1 MRCLFLLPIAAAT
14 FDAARWLGGECG
26 QPPGRSVI
34 VVETR
39 FMQGQG
45 RFRALVGARL
55 EQMLAVTV
63 PSMAA
68 QTNRCF
74 VWLVSTDPA
83 LPAGPRARLEA
94 ALPAHARLVDAP
106 RGVDATYAPGKNVTS
121 LLATAFPGLRAR
133 LAAADELTLV
143 TLDADDALHR
153 SYVQHVARWRRSAP
167 PLSAAAT
174 FDYACANR
182 AMAWL
187 SSKDVGA
194 RARRSA
200 DAEVRQQHHAVYLET
215 LPRGCLMSGLAH
227 ALALVGGD
235 LRACAPAPCPV
246 LAGAGKARDAPKG
259 AALGRVP
266 LVLAVGHKTA
276 RDAYDVHGVEIDAGG
291 DFDPGDVATAPVLR
305 VRSVTSTGGKHPR
318 NVSKLRRPASSRRI
332 ASAFGIKAEDLV
344 SLTRYLQRHEAAVAR
359 EMVGDKAATGCND
372 AFFGSCASKN
382 ALAFASEVIARH
394 PPPAQHRLLR
404 FTRAGT

>member
-1 MRCLFLLPIAAAT
+1 
-14 FDAARWLGGECG
+14 
-26 QPPGRSVI
+26 
-34 VVETR
+34 
-39 FMQGQG
+39 
-45 RFRALVGARL
+45 
-55 EQMLAVTV
+55 
-63 PSMAA
+63 
-68 QTNRCF
+68 
-74 VWLVSTDPA
+74 
-83 LPAGPRARLEA
+83 
-94 ALPAHARLVDAP
+94 
-106 RGVDATYAPGKNVTS
+106 
-121 LLATAFPGLRAR
+121 
-133 LAAADELTLV
+133 
-143 TLDADDALHR
+143 
-153 SYVQHVARWRRSAP
+153 
-167 PLSAAAT
+167 
-174 FDYACANR
+174 
-182 AMAWL
+182 MAWL

-276 RDAYDVHGVEIDAGG
+276 RDAYDAHGVEIDAGG

-318 NVSKLRRPASSRRI
+318 N
-332 ASAFGIKAEDLV
+332 
-344 SLTRYLQRHEAAVAR
+344 RHEAAVAR

-394 PPPAQHRLLR
+394 PRPAQHRLLR

>member
-1 MRCLFLLPIAAAT
+1 MLLPIAAAT

-83 LPAGPRARLEA
+83 LPAGPRRRLEA

-106 RGVDATYAPGKNVTS
+106 RGVDATYAPGGNVTS
-121 LLATAFPGLRAR
+121 LLAAAFPGLRAR
-133 LAAADELTLV
+133 LAAADELTLI

-200 DAEVRQQHHAVYLET
+200 DAEVRQFHAVYLET

-246 LAGAGKARDAPKG
+246 LAGAGNARDAPRG
-259 AALGRVP
+259 SALGRVP
-266 LVLAVGHKTA
+266 LVYCWTSDHPSERSRRVHACSGTRA
-276 RDAYDVHGVEIDAGG
+276 RGKPTSKRSPVSG
-291 DFDPGDVATAPVLR
+291 PGP
-305 VRSVTSTGGKHPR
+305 G
-318 NVSKLRRPASSRRI
+318 RRPRGR
-332 ASAFGIKAEDLV
+332 
-344 SLTRYLQRHEAAVAR
+344 TRERNSQLQRLLSR
-359 EMVGDKAATGCND
+359 PFSTR
-372 AFFGSCASKN
+372 FG
-382 ALAFASEVIARH
+382 
-394 PPPAQHRLLR
+394 
-404 FTRAGT
+404 

>member
-1 MRCLFLLPIAAAT
+1 MRSCPARSSRWRRLFLLPIAAAT

-83 LPAGPRARLEA
+83 LRGPRARRGG
-94 ALPAHARLVDAP
+94 ARRTRCSP
-106 RGVDATYAPGKNVTS
+106 TRRGVDATYAPGKNVTS

-194 RARRSA
+194 RAGRA

-246 LAGAGKARDAPKG
+246 LAA
-259 AALGRVP
+259 
-266 LVLAVGHKTA
+266 GHKTA
-276 RDAYDVHGVEIDAGG
+276 TADDAHGVEIDAGG

-344 SLTRYLQRHEAAVAR
+344 SLTRYLQRHEAAVAGR
-359 EMVGDKAATGCND
+359 WSATRPPRAATTRSSG
-372 AFFGSCASKN
+372 AASKN
-382 ALAFASEVIARH
+382 ASPSRSRSSRGT
-394 PPPAQHRLLR
+394 PACA
-404 FTRAGT
+404 TAC

>member
-1 MRCLFLLPIAAAT
+1 MRSCPARSSRWHLRLFLLPIAAAAT

-83 LPAGPRARLEA
+83 LPAGPRRRLEA

-121 LLATAFPGLRAR
+121 LLAAAFPGLRAR
-133 LAAADELTLV
+133 LAAAAELVLV

-200 DAEVRQQHHAVYLET
+200 DVDVRQHHAVYLET

-246 LAGAGKARDAPKG
+246 LAGAGNARDAPKG
-259 AALGRVP
+259 SRPRSARLFLDERSSLG
-266 LVLAVGHKTA
+266 AVSTRGCVFWNARA
-276 RDAYDVHGVEIDAGG
+276 RDTHVEAIAR
-291 DFDPGDVATAPVLR
+291 FRPRSWPSATRPRATR
-305 VRSVTSTGGKHPR
+305 TTST
-318 NVSKLRRPASSRRI
+318 ASRS
-332 ASAFGIKAEDLV
+332 
-344 SLTRYLQRHEAAVAR
+344 TP
-359 EMVGDKAATGCND
+359 AAT
-372 AFFGSCASKN
+372 S
-382 ALAFASEVIARH
+382 
-394 PPPAQHRLLR
+394 
-404 FTRAGT
+404 TRATSRPRPSSACGA